1 MRILVM
7 RMKIKFIIKSQAK
20 ITYRNVMNI
29 ERIST
34 AVMVSYDVDV
44 GIFFMDS
51 ILLVHILSL

>member
-1 MRILVM
+1 M

-34 AVMVSYDVDV
+34 AIMVSYDVAA
-44 GIFFMDS
+44 GIF
-51 ILLVHILSL
+51 L